1 MRGPTRRTRQ
11 EVRLRI
17 GKFAFQVFLAVGCVA
32 GLTGPATAQVT
43 FTSKAAEV
51 SLSGRLQLQA
61 TTSTCSDYST
71 DNASPSSTC
80 GEDVPG
86 VDMFIRRARFTLH
99 AKFNDWIEGRI
110 QPDFDQVDG
119 VVLKD
124 AFGRLN
130 LNPEAENSHAR
141 ITVGHFKRPF
151 DGFQMTSSTQILT
164 IERDVDIPGVSGS
177 TALSLDELT
186 TRNRLSDR
194 DIGVM
199 VDGSTADGRFEYWV
213 GAFNGNG
220 PSANEDL
227 DTDKQFIGR
236 AAVNLDV
243 GSLPLQIAVAGAL
256 TDVPFTRPDESLGA
270 RRFGNVEVWGELGDF
285 TDGAHVQ
292 AGLVFGENALQ
303 AESGGTPDLVADE
316 PFANMYTWQAIGSYK
331 IPLGGSYFF
340 EAIEPVFRVTMA
352 DPNTDL
358 EDDAV
363 WGFTPGVQIFFAG
376 RNKLALNW
384 DIVSFADDS
393 LDGENSFKA
402 QYQFHF

>member
-1 MRGPTRRTRQ
+1 M
-11 EVRLRI
+11 RI
-17 GKFAFQVFLAVGCVA
+17 GKYAIQICLIAGCVA
-32 GLTGPATAQVT
+32 VLSQPASAQVKLS
-43 FTSKAAEV
+43 SKAAEI
-51 SLSGRLQLQA
+51 SLSGRFQLQA

-71 DNASPSSTC
+71 DNADAASTC

-86 VDMFIRRARFTLH
+86 VDMFVRRARFTLH

-124 AFGRLN
+124 AYGRLN
-130 LNPEAENSHAR
+130 LNPEAENSHMR
-141 ITVGHFKRPF
+141 ITLGHFKRPF

-199 VDGSTADGRFEYWV
+199 IDGSTANGQFEYWL

-220 PSANEDL
+220 PSANEDV

-236 AAVNLDV
+236 AAVNLEV
-243 GSLPLQIAVAGAL
+243 GSLPLQIAVAGAM
-256 TDVPFTRPDESLGA
+256 TDIPFTRANESLGA
-270 RRFGNVEVWGELGDF
+270 RRISNIELWTELGDF
-285 TDGAHVQ
+285 SDGLHMQ
-292 AGLVFGENALQ
+292 AGAVFGENALQ
-303 AESGGTPDLVADE
+303 AKTGGAPDLVADD
-316 PFANMYTWQAIGSYK
+316 PFANMYTWQVIGSYK
-331 IPLGGSYFF
+331 IPLEGSYFF
-340 EAIEPVFRVTMA
+340 EAIEPLFRVTMA

-358 EDDAV
+358 DEDGV
-363 WGFTPGVQIFFAG
+363 WAFTPGLQIFFGG

-384 DIVSFADDS
+384 DIVSFSDEA

>member
-1 MRGPTRRTRQ
+1 M
-11 EVRLRI
+11 RI
-17 GKFAFQVFLAVGCVA
+17 GRFALQVCLASGCVA
-32 GLTGPATAQVT
+32 ALARPAAAQVT

-51 SLSGRLQLQA
+51 SLSGRFQLQA

-71 DNASPSSTC
+71 DNAAPSSTC
-80 GEDVPG
+80 GQDVPG
-86 VDMFIRRARFTLH
+86 IDMFIRRARFTLH

-130 LNPEAENSHAR
+130 LNPDAEHSHAR
-141 ITVGHFKRPF
+141 ITIGQYKKPF
-151 DGFQMTSSTQILT
+151 DGFLMTSSTQILT

-199 VDGSTADGRFEYWV
+199 IDGSTADGRFQYWL
-213 GAFNGNG
+213 GAFNGNS
-220 PSANEDL
+220 PSANEDV

-256 TDVPFTRPDESLGA
+256 TDIPFTRPNESLGA

-285 TDGAHVQ
+285 SEGPHVQ
-292 AGLVFGENALQ
+292 AGFVFGENALQ
-303 AESGGTPDLVADE
+303 SESGGTPDLVADE
-316 PFANMYTWQAIGSYK
+316 SLADMYTWQVIGSYK
-331 IPLGGSYFF
+331 IPLEGTYFF
-340 EAIEPVFRVTMA
+340 EAIEPLFRVTMA
-352 DPNTDL
+352 DPNADL
-358 EDDAV
+358 ENDGV
-363 WGFTPGVQIFFAG
+363 WGFTPGLQIFFGG

-384 DIVSFADDS
+384 DIVAFSDDS

>member
-1 MRGPTRRTRQ
+1 MRTEKIVLG
-11 EVRLRI
+11 I
-17 GKFAFQVFLAVGCVA
+17 CIIAA
-32 GLTGPATAQVT
+32 GVTVSVQQGAAQVK
-43 FTSKAAEV
+43 FSSGAAEV

-71 DNASPSSTC
+71 DNATSSSTC
-80 GEDVPG
+80 GEDVPA

-99 AKFNDWIEGRI
+99 ARFNDWIEGRI

-130 LNPEAENSHAR
+130 LNPDAENTHAR
-141 ITVGHFKRPF
+141 ITIGHFKRPF

-177 TALSLDELT
+177 TAISLDELT

-194 DIGVM
+194 DVGVM
-199 VDGSTADGRFEYWV
+199 VDGGTADGRFQYWF

-220 PSANEDL
+220 PAANEDV

-236 AAVNLDV
+236 AAVALDV
-243 GSLPLQIAVAGAL
+243 GGMPLEIAIAGAL
-256 TDVPFTRPDESLGA
+256 TDIPFTRPNESLGA
-270 RRFGNVEVWGELGDF
+270 RRFGAVELWGELGEW
-285 TDGAHVQ
+285 GEGPHVQ
-292 AGLVFGENALQ
+292 AGFVFGENALQ
-303 AESGGTPDLVADE
+303 SKTGGAPDLIADE
-316 PFANMYTWQAIGSYK
+316 ALASMYTWQVIGSYK
-331 IPLGGSYFF
+331 IPIKNSYFF
-340 EAIEPVFRVTMA
+340 EAIEPLFRVTMA
-352 DPNTDL
+352 DPNRDL
-358 EDDAV
+358 EEDGV
-363 WGFTPGVQIFFAG
+363 WGFTPGIQVFFGG

-384 DIVSFADDS
+384 DIVSFADDA
-393 LDGENSFKA
+393 LDAETSFKA